1 VKHKQSAKKIERV
14 ILKNAKKEAK
24 EAEVNTV
31 EMSDTNEAQ
40 PTEVD
45 KVDAKMERKK
55 ANAPKNAYK
64 RMIRKTKHFS

>member
-1 VKHKQSAKKIERV
+1 
-14 ILKNAKKEAK
+14 
-24 EAEVNTV
+24 
-31 EMSDTNEAQ
+31 MSDVNETQ
-40 PTEVD
+40 PTEVE